1 MNLALRSIGDIARH
15 QRLEDSD
22 SASLT
27 PNAMLAELLS
37 DNQALIDEKGAF
49 AYCGASAN
57 G

>member
-37 DNQALIDEKGAF
+37 DNQALIDAKGAF